1 MDSPRDAREEPEEQP
16 AAVQEQVAAEP
27 SDGEAPVELPPP
39 GAAAEAAGEEQAAG
53 EDKVQAMS
61 RQLSR
66 LSVGDLEHSGDG
78 EEEGEG
84 DGEGP
89 AVGQEELPAELSPG
103 KANFLQVRQVRS
115 AASGSSGCC
124 YGFLGA
130 CRYHVRTY
138 SYTCSRSG

>member
-1 MDSPRDAREEPEEQP
+1 
-16 AAVQEQVAAEP
+16 
-27 SDGEAPVELPPP
+27 
-39 GAAAEAAGEEQAAG
+39 
-53 EDKVQAMS
+53 MS

-66 LSVGDLEHSGDG
+66 LSVGDLAHSDG

-84 DGEGP
+84 EGP
-89 AVGQEELPAELSPG
+89 AVGLEELPAELSPG

-130 CRYHVRTY
+130 CLYHVRTC

>member
-1 MDSPRDAREEPEEQP
+1 MDSPRDAREEPEEQL
-16 AAVQEQVAAEP
+16 AAVQEEVAAEP

-66 LSVGDLEHSGDG
+66 LSVGDLAHSDG

-84 DGEGP
+84 EGP
-89 AVGQEELPAELSPG
+89 AVGLEELPAELSPG

-130 CRYHVRTY
+130 CLYHVRTC